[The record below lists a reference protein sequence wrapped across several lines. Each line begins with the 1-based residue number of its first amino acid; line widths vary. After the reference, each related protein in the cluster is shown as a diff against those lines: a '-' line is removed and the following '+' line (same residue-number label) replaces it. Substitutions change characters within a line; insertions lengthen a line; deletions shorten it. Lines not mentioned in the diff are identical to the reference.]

1 VTDPAP
7 RRVVLDPN
15 VLVSAAISPGRT
27 TARILDLIDSG
38 LLVPIV
44 SPALIA
50 ELSGVL
56 ARPRFRRYLDLNAVS
71 AFTDEL
77 ERLGEWHRD
86 VADPPRL
93 SSDPD
98 DDYLL
103 ALAAE
108 AEADALV
115 SGDPDLSALTV
126 EGTRILTPRALL
138 DLTDSD
144 A

>member
-1 VTDPAP
+1 MTDPAP

-15 VLVSAAISPGRT
+15 VLVSAAISPGGT

-56 ARPRFRRYLDLNAVS
+56 TRPRFRRYLDLNAVS

>member
-1 VTDPAP
+1 MTDPAP

-27 TARILDLIDSG
+27 TARILDL
-38 LLVPIV
+38 IV